1 MVLNRRTELQAILE
15 KTLGSRNVYYQ
26 PTATVNMDYPAI
38 KYAREHIST
47 RAATNSSDYLNDN
60 KYQLTVISRKPD
72 NPVIDKLLTLP
83 YCSYDRHY
91 VSENLHHDILTI
103 YF

>member
-1 MVLNRRTELQAILE
+1 
-15 KTLGSRNVYYQ
+15 
-26 PTATVNMDYPAI
+26 MDYPAI
-38 KYAREHIST
+38 KYTREHIST
-47 RAATNSSDYLNDN
+47 RASTNSSDYLNDN

>member
-1 MVLNRRTELQAILE
+1 ME
-15 KTLGSRNVYYQ
+15 
-26 PTATVNMDYPAI
+26 YPAI
-38 KYAREHIST
+38 KYTREYIST
-47 RAATNSSDYLNDN
+47 KSTTNSQDYINDN

-91 VSENLHHDILTI
+91 IADNLHHDILTI
-103 YF
+103 YY

>member
-1 MVLNRRTELQAILE
+1 MVLNRRTELQATLE
-15 KTLGSRNVYYQ
+15 KILGSRNVYYQ
-26 PTATVNMDYPAI
+26 PTSTVSMDYPAI
-38 KYAREHIST
+38 KYTREHIST
-47 RAATNSSDYLNDN
+47 KSATNSQDYLNDN

-91 VSENLHHDILTI
+91 IAENLHHDILTI
-103 YF
+103 YY

>member
-26 PTATVNMDYPAI
+26 PTATVNMDYPSI
-38 KYAREHIST
+38 KYTREYIST
-47 RAATNSSDYLNDN
+47 RAATNSPDYLNDN

-91 VSENLHHDILTI
+91 ISENLHHDILTI